1 MSETKAHT
9 GNHSTCALY
18 CVSVTIAGSGRS
30 RQAPFF
36 DISTGQVCFFS
47 VHFAQTV
54 IFNKYQRWLA
64 MIQCSGLLTMYERRD
79 MTTAGK
85 PASRWTSFDLIFFD
99 CDSTLSAIE
108 GVDELARL
116 KGKEGRVG
124 LLTQKAMDGDL
135 DLADVYGK
143 RLRAIRPTRGQLA
156 AIEQMYWDALV
167 PDAREVI
174 AALHYLGKQVFIIS
188 GGLAAPVRG
197 FGARLG
203 VPPENIRAVELE
215 FNELSGSWWKYYDQ
229 SAQTAE
235 SYLAYEQGPLTVSA
249 GKPDIVRELAGNRW
263 GRKLFVGDGVSDLR
277 TRETVD
283 LFVGFGGVARREKVE
298 SGSDIFIYT
307 DSLAPVLPM
316 AAGEPGMVALRG
328 TPYEATLQRG
338 LSMSGDHQHVNF
350 RNAVLGAAF
359 ASTFANV

>member
-1 MSETKAHT
+1 MS
-9 GNHSTCALY
+9 
-18 CVSVTIAGSGRS
+18 
-30 RQAPFF
+30 
-36 DISTGQVCFFS
+36 
-47 VHFAQTV
+47 
-54 IFNKYQRWLA
+54 
-64 MIQCSGLLTMYERRD
+64 
-79 MTTAGK
+79 TAGK
-85 PASRWTSFDLIFFD
+85 PASRWMSFDLIFFD

-116 KGKEGRVG
+116 KGKEARVG

-156 AIEQMYWDALV
+156 AIEQMYWDSLV

-203 VPPENIRAVELE
+203 VPPDCIRAVELE
-215 FNELSGSWWKYYDQ
+215 FNELSGAWWKYYDQ
-229 SAQTAE
+229 NAHTSE

-277 TRETVD
+277 TRDSVD
-283 LFVGFGGVARREKVE
+283 LFVGFGGVVRRDKVE
-298 SGSDIFIYT
+298 NGSDVYIYA

-316 AAGEPGMVALRG
+316 AVGEPGMIALRG
-328 TPYEATLQRG
+328 TPHEATLERA
-338 LSMSGDHQHVNF
+338 LLMSRDQQCVNF
-350 RNAVLGAAF
+350 RSAALGAAF
-359 ASTFANV
+359 EQTFARS